1 MKFSLAS
8 VLLLAVAGSTAVPT
22 FAQSA
27 APPPPTQP
35 APPQSPGGKVIFSR
49 STDETGQTTTQADPG
64 LRANAKLADAPTADD
79 NERQAVSFTSLD
91 LQVQL
96 RPNDHHIAARALLTV
111 RNDGPKPLVHIP
123 LQISSTLNWERIR
136 LSLPGGQARDVTFPV
151 AVLNSDADHTGQLH
165 EAAVSLTEPLAPGA
179 TLQLDTTYS
188 GTIAANAQRLLALGT
203 PDDVA
208 LHSDWDQIAL
218 DFTGLRGFGNVV
230 WYPVSTVPVILGDG
244 ARLFDEIGQHKLRLS
259 GTHFRLRLAVEFPHG
274 RAPSV
279 ALINGHP
286 TPLSVSDTGGSDGE
300 IAGSATAD
308 SGNQILGFEAPSLFL
323 AIRTAKTAANT
334 NLWLLPDD
342 EFALRS
348 WTDAISAVTPFL
360 ETWLGS
366 HPRSPLT
373 LLDLPDA
380 QDAPWETGSLLAA
393 AFRPASQDQLTAVLA
408 HALTHAWI
416 QSPRAW
422 ISEGLATFMATLWT
436 EKQHGHEQA
445 LGTLESSRTA
455 LALAEPASPG
465 ESPGQPLDQAISPLY
480 YRTKAAYIFWM
491 LRATLGDPT
500 LSAALRAYDPTSDHI
515 PVNAPISASVPGV
528 NPIQTSSSQASSS
541 QASSS
546 QANPSQPSPGEL
558 EKILQQ
564 ARPGQPGSL
573 QPTSA
578 QSAASR
584 PSASQIG
591 PPQPGSDQSVSGES
605 SSVRSAQTAPLPSS
619 SDQPTPDEPP
629 AEPPASRSNPDLPG
643 ITAPSTAPRSLSW
656 FFADWVN
663 ADKGL
668 PDLSIAS
675 VFPVPEKVGNWLITV
690 NLANNG
696 YASAEVPLTIR
707 STTNTVTQLV
717 YIPARGVASPH
728 LLSFGKPTEVQ
739 LNDGT
744 VPETQATVHITHLD
758 DANPDQHNPN
768 QHNQDQPPAVPATQP
783 QH

>member
-8 VLLLAVAGSTAVPT
+8 VLLLAIAGSTAVPT
-22 FAQSA
+22 FAQST

-35 APPQSPGGKVIFSR
+35 APQPPGGKVIFSR
-49 STDETGQTTTQADPG
+49 STDESGQTTTQADPG
-64 LRANAKLADAPTADD
+64 LATNAKLADAPTADD

-91 LQVQL
+91 IQVQL
-96 RPNDHHIAARALLTV
+96 RPNDHHLAARALLTV
-111 RNDGPKPLVHIP
+111 RNDGPKPLAHIP

-151 AVLNSDADHTGQLH
+151 AILNSDADHTGQLH
-165 EAAVSLTEPLAPGA
+165 EAAISLAQPLAPGA

-188 GTIAANAQRLLALGT
+188 GIIAASAQRLLAIGT

-274 RAPSV
+274 RAPTV

-286 TPLSVSDTGGSDGE
+286 APLSVSDTGGADGE

-308 SGNQILGFEAPSLFL
+308 SGNQTLGFEAPSLFL

-342 EFALRS
+342 ESALPG

-360 ETWLGS
+360 ETWLGR

-380 QDAPWETGSLLAA
+380 QDAPWEAGSLLAVA
-393 AFRPASQDQLTAVLA
+393 IRPASQDQLTAVLA

-422 ISEGLATFMATLWT
+422 ISEGLATFIATLWT

-445 LGTLESSRTA
+445 LGTLESSRPA

-465 ESPGQPLDQAISPLY
+465 ENPGQPLDQAISPLY
-480 YRTKAAYIFWM
+480 YRTKAAYVFWM
-491 LRATLGDPT
+491 LRATLGDST
-500 LSAALRAYDPTSDHI
+500 LSAALRAYDPTGDQI
-515 PVNAPISASVPGV
+515 PVNAQNSAPVPGV
-528 NPIQTSSSQASSS
+528 NPIQTN
-541 QASSS
+541 SS
-546 QANPSQPSPGEL
+546 QANPSPGQL
-558 EKILQQ
+558 EKILRQ
-564 ARPGQPGSL
+564 ANPGQPGSL
-573 QPTSA
+573 QSPSA
-578 QSAASR
+578 QSAASQ

-591 PPQPGSDQSVSGES
+591 PGQPASDPSISGES
-605 SSVRSAQTAPLPSS
+605 SSVSSAQTASVSSS
-619 SDQPTPDEPP
+619 SDQPSPDEPP
-629 AEPPASRSNPDLPG
+629 VEPPASQSSPDLPG

-675 VFPVPEKVGNWLITV
+675 VFPVPEKVGTWLVTV

-696 YASAEVPLTIR
+696 YASAQVPLTIR

-717 YIPARGVASPH
+717 FIPARGVASPH
-728 LLSFGKPTEVQ
+728 LLTFGKPTQVQ

-758 DANPDQHNPN
+758 EPNPDQHNPD
-768 QHNQDQPPAVPATQP
+768 QRNQDQTPAVPATPPQP
-783 QH
+783 

>member
-22 FAQSA
+22 FAQSTT
-27 APPPPTQP
+27 PPPPTQP
-35 APPQSPGGKVIFSR
+35 APAQPSGGKVIFSR
-49 STDETGQTTTQADPG
+49 STDENGQTTTQADPG
-64 LRANAKLADAPTADD
+64 LATNGKLADAPTADD
-79 NERQAVSFTSLD
+79 NERQAVCLTNLD
-91 LQVQL
+91 LQIQL

-111 RNDGPKPLVHIP
+111 RNDGPKPLAHIP

-136 LSLPGGQARDVTFPV
+136 LILPGGQARDVTFPV
-151 AVLNSDADHTGQLH
+151 AILNSDSDHTGQLH
-165 EAAVSLTEPLAPGA
+165 EAAISLTQPLAPGA
-179 TLQLDTTYS
+179 TLELDTTYS
-188 GTIAANAQRLLALGT
+188 GTIAANAQRLLAIGT
-203 PDDVA
+203 PDDIA
-208 LHSDWDQIAL
+208 LHSDWDQIGL

-259 GTHFRLRLAVEFPHG
+259 GTQFRLRLAVEFPHG

-286 TPLSVSDTGGSDGE
+286 ATLSVADTGGADGE

-308 SGNQILGFEAPSLFL
+308 SGNQTLGFEAPSLFL
-323 AIRTAKTAANT
+323 AIRTAKTAANS

-342 EFALRS
+342 ESAVPS
-348 WTDAISAVTPFL
+348 WTEAISAVTPFL

-380 QDAPWETGSLLAA
+380 QDAPWEAGSLLAVA
-393 AFRPASQDQLTAVLA
+393 IRPANQDQLTPVLA

-416 QSPRAW
+416 PSPRAW
-422 ISEGLATFMATLWT
+422 ISEGLATFLATLWT

-445 LGTLESSRTA
+445 LGTLESSRPA
-455 LALAEPASPG
+455 LALVEPASPG
-465 ESPGQPLDQAISPLY
+465 ESPGQPLDQAVSPLY
-480 YRTKAAYIFWM
+480 YRTKAAYVFWM
-491 LRATLGDPT
+491 LRATLGDAK
-500 LSAALRAYDPTSDHI
+500 LSAALRAYDPTSDQI
-515 PVNAPISASVPGV
+515 LASGPISASAPGV
-528 NPIQTSSSQASSS
+528 NPIQTSSSQA
-541 QASSS
+541 
-546 QANPSQPSPGEL
+546 NLGQPSTGQL
-558 EKILQQ
+558 EKILLESN
-564 ARPGQPGSL
+564 PGQPGSL
-573 QPTSA
+573 QATST
-578 QSAASR
+578 QSAASQ
-584 PSASQIG
+584 PSVSQVG
-591 PPQPGSDQSVSGES
+591 PGQPGSDQSASGES
-605 SSVRSAQTAPLPSS
+605 SSISSARTSPLPSS
-619 SDQPTPDEPP
+619 SDQPTPDGPP
-629 AEPPASRSNPDLPG
+629 AEPPAAQASPDLPG

-675 VFPVPEKVGNWLITV
+675 VFPVPEKVGTWLVTV

-696 YASAEVPLTIR
+696 YASAQVPLTIR

-717 YIPARGVASPH
+717 FIPARGVASPH
-728 LLSFGKPTEVQ
+728 LLSFGKPTQVQ

-744 VPETQATVHITHLD
+744 IPETQATVHITHLD
-758 DANPDQHNPN
+758 EPNPDQG
-768 QHNQDQPPAVPATQP
+768 NQDQAPAVPSTPP
-783 QH
+783 QR

>member
-22 FAQSA
+22 AAQSA

-35 APPQSPGGKVIFSR
+35 APPQPPSGKVIFSR

-64 LRANAKLADAPTADD
+64 LVTHAKLADAPTADD
-79 NERQAVSFTSLD
+79 NERQAVSLTSLD

-96 RPNDHHIAARALLTV
+96 RPNDHHIVARALLTV

-151 AVLNSDADHTGQLH
+151 AILNSDADHTGQLH
-165 EAAVSLTEPLAPGA
+165 EAAIPLAQPLAPGA

-188 GTIAANAQRLLALGT
+188 GTIAANAQRLLAIGT

-286 TPLSVSDTGGSDGE
+286 APLSVTDTGGADGE

-308 SGNQILGFEAPSLFL
+308 SGNQTLGFEAPSLFL

-342 EFALRS
+342 ESALPS

-360 ETWLGS
+360 ETWLGGR
-366 HPRSPLT
+366 PRSPLT
-373 LLDLPDA
+373 LLDLPDT
-380 QDAPWETGSLLAA
+380 QDAPWEAGSLLAA
-393 AFRPASQDQLTAVLA
+393 AIRPASQDQLTAVLA

-422 ISEGLATFMATLWT
+422 ISEGLATFMASLWA

-445 LGTLESSRTA
+445 LGTLESSRPA

-465 ESPGQPLDQAISPLY
+465 ESLGQPLDQAVSPLY

-491 LRATLGDPT
+491 LRASLGDPT
-500 LSAALRAYDPTSDHI
+500 LSAALRAYDPTSDQI
-515 PVNAPISASVPGV
+515 PVDAPISASVPGV
-528 NPIQTSSSQASSS
+528 NPIQTN
-541 QASSS
+541 SS
-546 QANPSQPSPGEL
+546 QANPSQPSPDEL

-564 ARPGQPGSL
+564 ANPGQPGSL
-573 QPTSA
+573 QSPSA
-578 QSAASR
+578 QPAASQ

-591 PPQPGSDQSVSGES
+591 PGQPGSDPSVSGES
-605 SSVRSAQTAPLPSS
+605 SSVSSAQAAPLRSS
-619 SDQPTPDEPP
+619 SNQPTPDEPP
-629 AEPPASRSNPDLPG
+629 AEPPASRSSPDLPG

-675 VFPVPEKVGNWLITV
+675 VFPVPEKVGTWLVTV

-696 YASAEVPLTIR
+696 YASAQVPLTIR

-717 YIPARGVASPH
+717 FIPARGVASPH
-728 LLSFGKPTEVQ
+728 LLSFGKPTQVQ

-758 DANPDQHNPN
+758 EPNPDQHN
-768 QHNQDQPPAVPATQP
+768 QDHPPAVPSTQP
-783 QH
+783 QP

>member
-22 FAQSA
+22 FAQSTT
-27 APPPPTQP
+27 PPPPTQP
-35 APPQSPGGKVIFSR
+35 TPAQPSGGKVIFSR
-49 STDETGQTTTQADPG
+49 STDENGQTTTQADPG
-64 LRANAKLADAPTADD
+64 LATNGKLVDTPTADD
-79 NERQAVSFTSLD
+79 NERQAACLTSLD
-91 LQVQL
+91 LQIQL
-96 RPNDHHIAARALLTV
+96 RPNDHHIAVRALLTV

-136 LSLPGGQARDVTFPV
+136 LILPGGQARDVTFPV
-151 AVLNSDADHTGQLH
+151 AILNSDSDHTGQLH
-165 EAAVSLTEPLAPGA
+165 EAAISLTQPLAPGA
-179 TLQLDTTYS
+179 TLELDTTYS
-188 GTIAANAQRLLALGT
+188 GTITANAQRLLAVGT
-203 PDDVA
+203 PDEIA
-208 LHSDWDQIAL
+208 LHSDWDQIGL

-286 TPLSVSDTGGSDGE
+286 ATLSVTDTGGADGE

-308 SGNQILGFEAPSLFL
+308 SGNQTLGFEAPSLFL

-342 EFALRS
+342 ESAVPS

-366 HPRSPLT
+366 HPRSPLI

-380 QDAPWETGSLLAA
+380 QDAPWEAGSLLATA
-393 AFRPASQDQLTAVLA
+393 LRPANQDQLTPVLA

-416 QSPRAW
+416 PSPRAW
-422 ISEGLATFMATLWT
+422 ISEGVATFMATLWT

-445 LGTLESSRTA
+445 LGTLESSRPA
-455 LALAEPASPG
+455 LALVEPASPG

-480 YRTKAAYIFWM
+480 YRTKAAYVFWM
-491 LRATLGDPT
+491 LRATLGDAK
-500 LSAALRAYDPTSDHI
+500 LSAALRAYDPNSDQI
-515 PVNAPISASVPGV
+515 PISAPISASVPGV
-528 NPIQTSSSQASSS
+528 NPIQTSSSQA
-541 QASSS
+541 
-546 QANPSQPSPGEL
+546 NPGQPSPGQL
-558 EKILQQ
+558 EKILLE
-564 ARPGQPGSL
+564 ANPGQPGSL
-573 QPTSA
+573 QSNSA
-578 QSAASR
+578 QSASSQ
-584 PSASQIG
+584 PSASQVG
-591 PPQPGSDQSVSGES
+591 PRQPGSDQSASGES
-605 SSVRSAQTAPLPSS
+605 SSISSAQPPPPPSG
-619 SDQPTPDEPP
+619 SDQPTPDGPP
-629 AEPPASRSNPDLPG
+629 AEPPATQSSPDLPG

-675 VFPVPEKVGNWLITV
+675 VFPVPEKVGTWLVTV

-696 YASAEVPLTIR
+696 YASAQVPLTIR

-717 YIPARGVASPH
+717 FIPARGVASPH
-728 LLSFGKPTEVQ
+728 LLSFGKPTQVQ

-744 VPETQATVHITHLD
+744 IPETQATVHITHLD
-758 DANPDQHNPN
+758 EPNPDQHNPD
-768 QHNQDQPPAVPATQP
+768 QRNQDQAPAVPSTAPQP
-783 QH
+783 